1 MIVIS
6 AGVLAD
12 VLAPGCFHAQLCY
25 LQGAGCT
32 LRKSMGH
39 DDTAAI
45 SVFLKQCMD
54 SAYVS

>member
-1 MIVIS
+1 MIS
-6 AGVLAD
+6 AAVLAD

-25 LQGAGCT
+25 LQGVGCT

-45 SVFLKQCMD
+45 SVFLMQCMD
-54 SAYVS
+54 SVYVS